1 MIRTSLITILVSAIL
16 MISFVWLAV
25 PVCAEEAVF
34 GGIGLQVVPTVD
46 GDLVVDGGIRYG
58 DPSTVIS
65 LIDDRI
71 EVLREGCGDISWI
84 E

>member
-1 MIRTSLITILVSAIL
+1 MGRSL
-16 MISFVWLAV
+16 
-25 PVCAEEAVF
+25 
-34 GGIGLQVVPTVD
+34 
-46 GDLVVDGGIRYG
+46 DLVVDGGIRYG

-71 EVLREGCGDISWI
+71 EVLREGCGDTSWI